1 MLKNLK
7 SIFIIEEEVPKKA
20 EVTAPKKNNTANHS
34 APQEDTSES
43 SSTVAVD
50 TRAGKVTSKFTDI
63 LLGAMEKAN
72 LDGFDYL
79 EYKKS
84 LQSLQKLNME
94 EATAYQSAFA
104 MAQTMGASPEKLINS
119 AQHYLQALKE
129 EEEKFNGALA
139 NQQQSRIG
147 AKKQEQS
154 QLQQTIKN
162 KEAQIQKLQKEI
174 QEHQAKLGKLD
185 KEISSSVNSIE
196 NTKNDFV
203 ASYKNLVQ
211 QIQNDVEKMK
221 VHLK

>member
-7 SIFIIEEEVPKKA
+7 SIFIIEEEKA
-20 EVTAPKKNNTANHS
+20 KEPAPKKTNTANKPTPQKSTS
-34 APQEDTSES
+34 AST
-43 SSTVAVD
+43 SSTTIS

-63 LLGAMEKAN
+63 LLGAMDKAN

-84 LQSLQKLNME
+84 LQSLQKMNMV

-104 MAQTMGASPEKLINS
+104 MAQTMGATPEKLINS

-139 NQQQSRIG
+139 NQQQNRIG
-147 AKKQEQS
+147 AKKQEQG